1 MMGTPQVVVAGNVWM
16 PRVAEGGAERRWYA
30 AYTCANHEK
39 SVAKQL
45 EARSVEPF
53 LPVYE
58 KLSRWKDRRVKV
70 QLPLF
75 SGYVFVRMRLEEKLR
90 VLQVPGLVRLVGFNG
105 QPTPLADDEVEAMRN
120 GLGEGVLAE
129 PCPYLQ
135 VGRRVRIKSGALRG
149 LEGVLL
155 KKKHGYRFVLSLELI
170 QRSIAVEVD
179 AADLEAIG

>member
-90 VLQVPGLVRLVGFNG
+90 VLQVPGWCGWWDSTDSRRRS
-105 QPTPLADDEVEAMRN
+105 PTTRSRRCATDWGKEFWRS
-120 GLGEGVLAE
+120 
-129 PCPYLQ
+129 
-135 VGRRVRIKSGALRG
+135 RVRTCRWDGGCGSSPARC
-149 LEGVLL
+149 EGS
-155 KKKHGYRFVLSLELI
+155 KACCCR
-170 QRSIAVEVD
+170 
-179 AADLEAIG
+179 